1 MRDIGRRI
9 QRYRLARYAPSRR
22 LYVPRWAWIALVVWA
37 LWAGF
42 VSDHSFYQ
50 LWRLERNSAREH
62 TNLDRTRLE
71 LQSLE
76 RQTRDPRV
84 RLSEAERHLR
94 EEDGWSRPNE
104 IIYRID
110 DGPPRTEAPAPKP

>member
-9 QRYRLARYAPSRR
+9 QRYRLARYAPTRR
-22 LYVPRWAWIALVVWA
+22 LSVPRWAWIALGVWG
-37 LWAGF
+37 LWAGLI
-42 VSDHSFYQ
+42 SDHSFYQ
-50 LWRLERNSAREH
+50 LWRLERASTREH
-62 TNLDRTRLE
+62 VHLERTRLE
-71 LQSLE
+71 LQRVE

-94 EEDGWSRPNE
+94 EEDGWSGPNE

-110 DGPPRTEAPAPKP
+110 EDTAPRAKP

>member
-9 QRYRLARYAPSRR
+9 QRYRLARYAPNQR
-22 LYVPRWAWIALVVWA
+22 LSVPRWAWIAFGVWA
-37 LWAGF
+37 IWAGF

-50 LWRLERNSAREH
+50 LWRLEHGSAREH
-62 TNLDRTRLE
+62 ANLERTRADLE
-71 LQSLE
+71 RLE
-76 RQTRDPRV
+76 RQTRDPRA

-110 DGPPRTEAPAPKP
+110 DDRAPRSKP

>member
-9 QRYRLARYAPSRR
+9 QRYRLARYAPNQH
-22 LYVPRWAWIALVVWA
+22 LYVPRWAWVAVVVWA

-50 LWRLERNSAREH
+50 LWRLEQGSAREH
-62 TNLDRTRLE
+62 ANLDRTRLE
-71 LQSLE
+71 LQRLE
-76 RQTRDPRV
+76 QQTHDPRA

-110 DGPPRTEAPAPKP
+110 DNSPPRSKE